1 MLFLLLLVVVAC
13 PNTPPPPPESQYA
26 FQTEEQK
33 SALQL
38 SFCANR
44 TTIYYA
50 IGGFFFLMT
59 GLQIAGRKKP
69 KIPTATKTE

>member
-13 PNTPPPPPESQYA
+13 PNSPATPPDGQYE
-26 FQTEEQK
+26 FQHPGK
-33 SALQL
+33 SSIQM

-59 GLQIAGRKKP
+59 GLQLAGRKKP
-69 KIPTATKTE
+69 KVPAPKKE